1 MVDRNN
7 GNEVARRN
15 NAGLGKY
22 DYDYATRAF
31 RDMDRF
37 MQSWMTPFERSFF
50 LRPFG
55 GFGFSDRKARVYRTD
70 EGVDVNVDLPG
81 VSKDDVKITPDED
94 YLTVSVN
101 KHEKDEKHISYNQ
114 YEERVFV
121 GKYDPDKVTAK
132 LDNGVLMIHVP
143 SEEKND
149 GKDEKTISID

>member
-15 NAGLGKY
+15 SMEPSEY
-22 DYDYATRAF
+22 QTRAM
-31 RDMDRF
+31 RDLNRF
-37 MQSWMTPFERSFF
+37 MEKWMMTPFERVFF
-50 LRPFG
+50 RNPFD
-55 GFGFSDRKARVYRTD
+55 GFGFSDSKARVYRTD

-81 VSKDDVKITPDED
+81 VSKDDVKITPGED

-114 YEERVFV
+114 YEESVFV

-143 SEEKND
+143 SEEKDD
-149 GKDEKTISID
+149 GKDERTISID